1 MDNRNNEVKWFSGTS
16 EAIEY
21 ARNLAKY
28 EHQKAMI
35 GDENVILCSV
45 CLPYEDEF
53 YPFAEKIL
61 DKFGISGDIDPAEL
75 RDAFI
80 KAFEEMCDTKF
91 VTGFDTF

>member
-1 MDNRNNEVKWFSGTS
+1 MSNGCDEIKWFGSTS
-16 EAIEY
+16 EAVEY
-21 ARNLAKY
+21 AKKLAKY
-28 EHQKAMI
+28 EHQNAMI

-61 DKFGISGDIDPAEL
+61 DKFGMSGNTDPAEL

-80 KAFEEMCDTKF
+80 KVFEEICDVKF